1 VRIGWRLGV
10 ILVLFAATVVVLHT
24 TRPVTGSVNPV
35 SLLALPETLGVWSGI
50 DGVPE
55 DVLPADPNEKLSVRR
70 TYRHGTQVAWV
81 SVALFVGQEDETR
94 RASVNKIYPQRNVS
108 LLEPA
113 PSAVVLAVSP
123 GNPHRLPAVI
133 VHQEARRLL
142 VAYWHQMGRRVYA
155 NEYRYRLALMSDLIF
170 RRRSDALLVRIATPA
185 DPEPRATDH
194 LASVGALASAVC
206 ASLGQA
212 EAGR

>member
-1 VRIGWRLGV
+1 VRPGWRLAV
-10 ILVLFAATVVVLHT
+10 VLILFAAAAVVLHT
-24 TRPVTGSVNPV
+24 ARPVTGVVNAV
-35 SLLALPETLGVWSGI
+35 SLFAIPETLGVWSGV

-55 DVLPADPNEKLSVRR
+55 DILPLDPNEKLSVRR
-70 TYRHGTQVAWV
+70 TYRHGAQVAWV

-94 RASVNKIYPQRNVS
+94 RASVNRIYPQRNVS

-113 PSAVVLAVSP
+113 PSAVALAVSP
-123 GNPHRLPAVI
+123 GSPRRLPAVI

-142 VAYWHQMGRRVYA
+142 VAYWHQMGRHVYA
-155 NEYRYRLALMSDLIF
+155 NEYRYRLALMSDLIL

-185 DPEPRATDH
+185 NPEPRATDD
-194 LASVGALASAVC
+194 LASIETLATAVY
-206 ASLGQA
+206 ASLGQP